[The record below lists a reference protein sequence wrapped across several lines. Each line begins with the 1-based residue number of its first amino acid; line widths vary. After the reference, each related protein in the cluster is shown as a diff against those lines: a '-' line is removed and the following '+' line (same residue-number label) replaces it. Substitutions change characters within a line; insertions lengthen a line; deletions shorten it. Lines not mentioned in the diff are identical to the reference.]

1 MAVAQAEAAQKAAQA
16 AAASAEQAV
25 AALAEAKAAQE
36 EAEAAQTEAEATA
49 AEAERLRLAAQA
61 ATALAE
67 QQSSASDAARDRAE
81 QEREEAEQLVNQ
93 AQAKATYAGLGHAL
107 VGTNA
112 AADEHDSPAN
122 GLATNNPVTPRYRAT
137 TLVTANPA
145 VTFSSS
151 QRSSSGRWAVTTL
164 SNAGQT
170 HNDDLVVYSDL
181 GGPTRVPIAQ
191 KYTFTDLDAEDATAL
206 LSKLID
212 DSGDDAEL
220 ITSGSFPSAEGV
232 DKEFTYNF
240 DGDDDNNPMTTE
252 DDRVRIS
259 GRYDGATGNFECT
272 ATGNDTCTVTRLGNR
287 YVVEG
292 TWTFYTRKSSTVLL
306 DDDSYMYFGWWRRED
321 KANESF
327 SFSTFSDGMHKVT
340 SGSDPSFTDVVGS
353 VTYEGPA
360 VGQYAIYQPL
370 GSQSGT
376 GSFTARARLEAN
388 FGDTNTNGTLS
399 GQVTNFSNASDWS
412 LTLSSQTISATGAV
426 TRGGTV
432 SWTIAGNTEEGGEWD
447 AQLFSESTYG
457 GQVPEGVSGGFEAQF
472 SDVGRLIGAY
482 GAHKW

>member
-1 MAVAQAEAAQKAAQA
+1 M
-16 AAASAEQAV
+16 
-25 AALAEAKAAQE
+25 
-36 EAEAAQTEAEATA
+36 
-49 AEAERLRLAAQA
+49 
-61 ATALAE
+61 
-67 QQSSASDAARDRAE
+67 
-81 QEREEAEQLVNQ
+81 
-93 AQAKATYAGLGHAL
+93 
-107 VGTNA
+107 
-112 AADEHDSPAN
+112 
-122 GLATNNPVTPRYRAT
+122 
-137 TLVTANPA
+137 
-145 VTFSSS
+145 
-151 QRSSSGRWAVTTL
+151 
-164 SNAGQT
+164 
-170 HNDDLVVYSDL
+170 
-181 GGPTRVPIAQ
+181 
-191 KYTFTDLDAEDATAL
+191 

-360 VGQYAIYQPL
+360 VGQYAIY
-370 GSQSGT
+370 
-376 GSFTARARLEAN
+376 
-388 FGDTNTNGTLS
+388 
-399 GQVTNFSNASDWS
+399 
-412 LTLSSQTISATGAV
+412 
-426 TRGGTV
+426 
-432 SWTIAGNTEEGGEWD
+432 
-447 AQLFSESTYG
+447 
-457 GQVPEGVSGGFEAQF
+457 
-472 SDVGRLIGAY
+472 
-482 GAHKW
+482 